1 MRISR
6 REPGCRHQAAALA
19 SVLMWVWDSI
29 GDILETDFL
38 LNEGKRPW
46 WIRALWLVL
55 LLPLAVVLIDV
66 LMDHL

>member
-1 MRISR
+1 
-6 REPGCRHQAAALA
+6 
-19 SVLMWVWDSI
+19 MWVWDLI
-29 GDILETDFL
+29 GDFLETDFF